1 MRGKGIPREGT
12 SVDKGTRPRKY
23 SKNTEAQWG
32 VCDSAGGGL
41 RSCHLHRH
49 MGDPRR
55 VGGHGNPGTRP
66 PLG

>member
-1 MRGKGIPREGT
+1 MWTKAQDPENTAETLRSSGE
-12 SVDKGTRPRKY
+12 SVRSG
-23 SKNTEAQWG
+23 SE
-32 VCDSAGGGL
+32 GGGL